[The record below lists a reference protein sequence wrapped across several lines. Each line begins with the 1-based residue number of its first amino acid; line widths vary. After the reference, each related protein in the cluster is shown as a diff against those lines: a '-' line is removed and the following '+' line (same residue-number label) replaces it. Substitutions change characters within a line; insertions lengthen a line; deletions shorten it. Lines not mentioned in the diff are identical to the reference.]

1 MAKEDSITNTNHPRP
16 NTQDPGPNPQDLI
29 PKTLLVTGGAGF
41 IGSNFVRY
49 VLREHP
55 DWVVVNLD
63 KLTYAGNLA
72 NLADIESQ
80 YGASR
85 TLTPKTQDLTPR
97 YFFVHGDICD
107 RKLVNSLFTGSY
119 FASRNLTPNTQE
131 LRPNMAHAPTPS
143 PQDLRPNMAHALT
156 PNTQDLEVDACV
168 NFAAESH
175 VDRSILD
182 ASPFI
187 ETNIKGTQ
195 VLLDAART
203 HWLDSS
209 SSKNQELRTNNRF
222 IQISTD
228 EVYGALGKTGKFT
241 EESHLEPNSPY
252 AASKAAAELL
262 CRAYN
267 KAYSLP
273 VIITRSSN
281 NYGPYQFPE
290 KLIPLMIRNALNGKE
305 LPVYGEGKQVRDW
318 LYVEDNCR
326 AIDLVLCE
334 GKPGE
339 VYNIGG
345 NCEKKNID
353 VVELICDILEE
364 KLPSHPLIPNPESS
378 TPNTQD
384 LRPNI
389 QFIKD
394 PRGAAHDFRYA
405 LDCSK
410 IKEDLDWEPEHAFE
424 EGLEQTVAWYLENR
438 DWVENVI
445 TGEYQDY
452 YEKVYGPES

>member
-1 MAKEDSITNTNHPRP
+1 MPIAKTQDPRP
-16 NTQDPGPNPQDLI
+16 NPQDPGPNPQDLT

-41 IGSNFVRY
+41 IGSNFIRY

-55 DWVVVNLD
+55 DWTVINLD
-63 KLTYAGNLA
+63 KLTYAGNPT
-72 NLADIESQ
+72 NLADIEANYGLSRSSQ
-80 YGASR
+80 DLG
-85 TLTPKTQDLTPR
+85 PKTQDLTPR

-107 RKLVNSLFTGSY
+107 RKLVNSLFSAEY
-119 FASRNLTPNTQE
+119 FSSQ
-131 LRPNMAHAPTPS
+131 HPTPS
-143 PQDLRPNMAHALT
+143 PQDLRPNI
-156 PNTQDLEVDACV
+156 VV

-203 HWLDSS
+203 HWLE
-209 SSKNQELRTNNRF
+209 SKTQELRPKTF
-222 IQISTD
+222 LQVSTD
-228 EVYGALGKTGKFT
+228 EVYGALGDTGEFT
-241 EESHLEPNSPY
+241 EESPLEPNSPY

-262 CRAYN
+262 CRSYY
-267 KAYSLP
+267 KSYGLP
-273 VIITRSSN
+273 IIITRSSN

-305 LPVYGEGKQVRDW
+305 LPVYGKGLQVRDW

-326 AIDLVLCE
+326 AIDLVLQK
-334 GKPGE
+334 GRVGE
-339 VYNIGG
+339 IYNIGG

-353 VVELICDILEE
+353 VVNLICAIL
-364 KLPSHPLIPNPESS
+364 KGLPK
-378 TPNTQD
+378 TQD

-394 PRGAAHDFRYA
+394 PRGTAHDFRYA

-410 IKEDLDWEPEHAFE
+410 MKEELGWKPERDFRE
-424 EGLEQTVAWYLENR
+424 CLEQTIEWYLENQG
-438 DWVENVI
+438 WIENVI
-445 TGEYQDY
+445 TGEYQEY
-452 YEKVYGPES
+452 YGKVYEND